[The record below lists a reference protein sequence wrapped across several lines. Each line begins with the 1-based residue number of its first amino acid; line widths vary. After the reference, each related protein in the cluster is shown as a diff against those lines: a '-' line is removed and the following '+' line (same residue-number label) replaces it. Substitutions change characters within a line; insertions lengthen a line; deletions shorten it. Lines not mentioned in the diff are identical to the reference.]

1 MESILT
7 LHGLSIM
14 HCRCA
19 WIPAAYSSRKY
30 LIAFASLAIWKEAY
44 GSLLVSSLSACPFY
58 RFYAEFG
65 VFLPPYLP
73 IIPIPVDRQLAGVP
87 WVEPT
92 DFQKRPPYQEVVSNS
107 TKSYPYIPRPISYRG
122 DLPYA
127 YRSYLPLPCTR
138 RPLYIT
144 AKRVP
149 RR

>member
-1 MESILT
+1 MAYLLCIVDAPGFPRCTVVEST
-7 LHGLSIM
+7 LPPSHLWLSGKRPYGL
-14 HCRCA
+14 
-19 WIPAAYSSRKY
+19 
-30 LIAFASLAIWKEAY
+30 
-44 GSLLVSSLSACPFY
+44 LLVSLSLSSLSVCPFY

-65 VFLPPYLP
+65 VFLPPYLS

-87 WVEPT
+87 WAEPT
-92 DFQKRPPYQEVVSNS
+92 DFQKRPPYQEAVSNS
-107 TKSYPYIPRPISYRG
+107 TKSYPYRPRPIPYRG

-127 YRSYLPLPCTR
+127 HRSYLPLPCTR